1 MAAGLV
7 DRLRLVVFPH
17 VLGQSGREPV
27 FAGYPETSLTLAGIT
42 VLDSRL
48 VICEYRPNL
57 PA

>member
-1 MAAGLV
+1 MNFLSNEQWCYDPHLLAQAAG
-7 DRLRLVVFPH
+7 
-17 VLGQSGREPV
+17 SG
-27 FAGYPETSLTLAGIT
+27 GLTLAGTT